1 MDRLDRIALWLGI
14 VGAAL
19 IVTGVIVGRP
29 DVVVDL
35 GIQGAYF
42 NKDVGTPADVDV
54 DDTYTTAPSA
64 GLLDLSDGNVW
75 LGAGIALVAAGAVVL
90 LTRLLRA
97 RRAR

>member
-1 MDRLDRIALWLGI
+1 MDRLDRIALWLGL
-14 VGAAL
+14 VGTAL

-42 NKDVGTPADVDV
+42 NRDVGAPAFIDNQ
-54 DDTYTTAPSA
+54 TYTTTPSA

-75 LGAGIALVAAGAVVL
+75 LGAGIALLAASAVVL
-90 LTRLLRA
+90 LARLLRA
-97 RRAR
+97 RRAH